1 MISINKKEVEGELYL
16 STQFEKILF
25 TSMDK
30 LIHWKVTLDSFGIR
44 CLNKVYFDK
53 ENVWRC
59 YKLKTG
65 W

>member
-1 MISINKKEVEGELYL
+1 MISIKKIEVEGELYL

-53 ENVWRC
+53 ENV
-59 YKLKTG
+59 
-65 W
+65 